1 MTTTEP
7 LTPPYE
13 PDATGPPGDARGTK
27 RPAFADIL
35 ADVVPVIGVV
45 FVAGPPV
52 VFIAGPWL
60 LFVLML
66 SAPFAVLVAF
76 AAAALAV
83 AALVTALAGILATPY
98 LILRGR
104 HRRGQ
109 TRQPIAVAGAHV
121 APLAPR
127 RAAA

>member
-1 MTTTEP
+1 MTTTKP
-7 LTPPYE
+7 LTPSYE
-13 PDATGPPGDARGTK
+13 PDATGAPGDVRGTQ
-27 RPAFADIL
+27 RPTVAEIL
-35 ADVVPVIGVV
+35 ADIVPVIGVV

-52 VFIAGPWL
+52 IFIAAPWL

-66 SAPFAVLVAF
+66 SGPFAVLVAF
-76 AAAALAV
+76 AAVSVAA

-98 LILRGR
+98 LMLRGR

-109 TRQPIAVAGAHV
+109 TRHPIAVAGAHV
-121 APLAPR
+121 APLEPR